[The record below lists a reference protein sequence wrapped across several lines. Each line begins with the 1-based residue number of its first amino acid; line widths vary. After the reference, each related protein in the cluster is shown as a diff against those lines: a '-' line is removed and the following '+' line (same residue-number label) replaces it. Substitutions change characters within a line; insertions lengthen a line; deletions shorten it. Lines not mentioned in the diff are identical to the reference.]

1 MTEEQKKIKRYVNA
15 LERRL
20 KLPLKLKVRI
30 NEDIGTEIHLR
41 MEAGESVDEILEE
54 MGSPEAV
61 AERFHEEYAE
71 YVVKKSPIR
80 FLFLGLAAF
89 IIIAAVLFGIVFAQ
103 SHQTE
108 PSISIIGGADGPTSI
123 FIAGKTENETNRN
136 VWNTYWMS
144 VVGLFLGCIAAY
156 LMASYGKRGD
166 RKQYMK
172 CILLSAAGLVLSFIP
187 FFIPDGHVVQWSFG
201 VGMTGITV
209 APGVILNLVV
219 LVMAWIRMRKKHEGD
234 IR

>member
-1 MTEEQKKIKRYVNA
+1 
-15 LERRL
+15 
-20 KLPLKLKVRI
+20 
-30 NEDIGTEIHLR
+30 
-41 MEAGESVDEILEE
+41 
-54 MGSPEAV
+54 
-61 AERFHEEYAE
+61 
-71 YVVKKSPIR
+71 
-80 FLFLGLAAF
+80 
-89 IIIAAVLFGIVFAQ
+89 
-103 SHQTE
+103 
-108 PSISIIGGADGPTSI
+108 
-123 FIAGKTENETNRN
+123 
-136 VWNTYWMS
+136 MS

-172 CILLSAAGLVLSFIP
+172 CILLSAAGLILSFIP

-234 IR
+234 IW